1 MQESFSVYFR
11 EIVRRITNR
20 RPVNTLLRALSARK
34 YQNGVECISRYLTI
48 DYLSGSVRIG
58 SIAEKEKNVYSPQT
72 TSEEE
77 VDANITWFFFWQR
90 QVGPNGKNMFNFPR
104 VGEREKWKLSFCK
117 IFFAKLIYTVDYVT
131 FIQTRR

>member
-1 MQESFSVYFR
+1 M
-11 EIVRRITNR
+11 RRITNH

-77 VDANITWFFFWQR
+77 VDANITWCFFWQR
-90 QVGPNGKNMFNFPR
+90 QVGPIGKNMFNFPR
-104 VGEREKWKLSFCK
+104 VGERERWKLSFVR
-117 IFFAKLIYTVDYVT
+117 FSLQNL
-131 FIQTRR
+131 FILWTT

>member
-1 MQESFSVYFR
+1 M
-11 EIVRRITNR
+11 
-20 RPVNTLLRALSARK
+20 
-34 YQNGVECISRYLTI
+34 
-48 DYLSGSVRIG
+48 RIG
-58 SIAEKEKNVYSPQT
+58 PIDEKEKNVYSPQT

-90 QVGPNGKNMFNFPR
+90 QVGPNGENMFNFPR